1 MVHKKIVA
9 LIIVINHPSIQEL
22 FAAAGIKTS
31 TASPTEEL
39 ETTAMPDVDSPI
51 LPQVLFQ
58 ERTSGDQKR
67 SNRVWK
73 KRNFWSVSTEPVEE
87 ECIQIYQNRR
97 AKKEQYSSE
106 KAAKMAKSRLVKNKT
121 EKVQSYQD
129 CNTQHGLSNGLHTG
143 TT

>member
-1 MVHKKIVA
+1 MVLEEALVLDKKLDFGMNLILLAGHNSGKMVHKKIVA

-67 SNRVWK
+67 T
-73 KRNFWSVSTEPVEE
+73 TEPVEE

-97 AKKEQYSSE
+97 AKKEQ
-106 KAAKMAKSRLVKNKT
+106 
-121 EKVQSYQD
+121 
-129 CNTQHGLSNGLHTG
+129 
-143 TT
+143 